1 MAIEDAVVLGK
12 LFSFLSSYEQI
23 PNFLHAFEEIRQE
36 RVKSVRVREESNAAF
51 VRMPPGPEQDARN
64 SHFRMARNEWDDG
77 ALKSEFEGLA
87 ELFGYDAYD
96 AAAVSLAVD
105 VRPSAALTIRRTG
118 MVGRMGSVPGPQV
131 RRTSP

>member
-36 RVKSVRVREESNAAF
+36 RVKKVKIREESNAAF
-51 VRMPPGPEQDARN
+51 VRMPPGPAQDARN

-96 AAAVSLAVD
+96 AAAVSD
-105 VRPSAALTIRRTG
+105 VI
-118 MVGRMGSVPGPQV
+118 SV
-131 RRTSP
+131 

>member
-36 RVKSVRVREESNAAF
+36 RVKKVKIREESNAAF
-51 VRMPPGPEQDARN
+51 VRMPPGPAQDARN

-96 AAAVSLAVD
+96 AAAVSNVIG
-105 VRPSAALTIRRTG
+105 VRLRVTLTGQSTG
-118 MVGRMGSVPGPQV
+118 MVGRVGTVPEQV
-131 RRTSP
+131 QRTSP